1 MVIDYDEDQRW
12 IVMHRGRLAVACN
25 LGAETVDLPL
35 TGEVVLC
42 SASPSADAKTTQIQ
56 PYSFAILRAVDC

>member
-25 LGAETVDLPL
+25 LGAEPVQVPI
-35 TGEVVLC
+35 TGEMVLC
-42 SASPSADAKTTQIQ
+42 SASPNVGANPPEMQ
-56 PYSFAILRAVDC
+56 PDSFAILRAVDS